1 MAEGQLYS
9 LKWNNY
15 VDHIRTTF
23 ASLRVD
29 RDLIDVTLSCEGKR
43 ITAHK
48 MLLSACSPY
57 FKSIFKE
64 NPCQHPVIVFR
75 NIAFDDL
82 AALIEFIYNGEV
94 GVAEE
99 NLASFLNT
107 AELLEVQGL
116 TKSGQPAKKRNLE
129 TSPEEIKTAST
140 SILSVSLEP
149 ELPLEAN
156 PLLTSIPNISP
167 ESAAPLV
174 SKRRRRVSPP
184 RKEDAAPNVSAV
196 PVDEP
201 VIEPFSDLPLK
212 TEAVDEEVSITSD
225 HGQYVAEDDD
235 MAQGDA
241 YEGADE
247 SHELEQNDGQDG
259 DQSAQE
265 KGFAVVNA
273 SHFLLSQMDLSAQA
287 ASRVERLSGG
297 YYMCSVCSKT
307 FKFAQSCQR
316 HMQFHLGATTCQLCG
331 KVFSNALSLKLHED
345 VHLGRT
351 KCDRCNRTLSTTNA
365 LVNHLKICKEKQ

>member
-265 KGFAVVNA
+265 KGYPMSSAAFSISEDSFASAAKFDVDA
-273 SHFLLSQMDLSAQA
+273 SPCVIREGAFFK
-287 ASRVERLSGG
+287 
-297 YYMCSVCSKT
+297 CSVCDKKYKYRSGCNAHTK
-307 FKFAQSCQR
+307 
-316 HMQFHLGATTCQLCG
+316 FHLGLTTCLICG
-331 KVFSNALSLKLHED
+331 KSKSNTSPQSS
-345 VHLGRT
+345 RT
-351 KCDRCNRTLSTTNA
+351 FIR
-365 LVNHLKICKEKQ
+365 

>member
-265 KGFAVVNA
+265 KGVAREMLTYSLITTSEKPRA
-273 SHFLLSQMDLSAQA
+273 IK
-287 ASRVERLSGG
+287 SGDKFI
-297 YYMCSVCSKT
+297 CSVCSRLYLNHT
-307 FKFAQSCQR
+307 ACINHLQL
-316 HMQFHLGATTCQLCG
+316 HLGNTMCHVCNKILSNVSNLKTHLAKHKQRTT
-331 KVFSNALSLKLHED
+331 
-345 VHLGRT
+345 
-351 KCDRCNRTLSTTNA
+351 
-365 LVNHLKICKEKQ
+365 

>member
-265 KGFAVVNA
+265 KANGSSGIEKRRLIRGTGDGGF
-273 SHFLLSQMDLSAQA
+273 Q
-287 ASRVERLSGG
+287 
-297 YYMCSVCSKT
+297 C
-307 FKFAQSCQR
+307 
-316 HMQFHLGATTCQLCG
+316 TTCLFKCISYYECKNHSAKHYEESTCTICNKTLFTKSSLSKHMMDCHNSFTCKLCRATFITNEG
-331 KVFSNALSLKLHED
+331 FLRHF
-345 VHLGRT
+345 
-351 KCDRCNRTLSTTNA
+351 DR
-365 LVNHLKICKEKQ
+365 NHSCG

>member
-265 KGFAVVNA
+265 KDPLA
-273 SHFLLSQMDLSAQA
+273 SSAGSAWDSEVDGYRCSQC
-287 ASRVERLSGG
+287 SRVYKSSVTYRRHLKYHSGETQCRLCEKIF
-297 YYMCSVCSKT
+297 MSVPMLKD
-307 FKFAQSCQR
+307 
-316 HMQFHLGATTCQLCG
+316 HMEFHMGRTKCHKCG
-331 KVFSNALSLKLHED
+331 KVFSTCKNLQNHFKTCSL
-345 VHLGRT
+345 
-351 KCDRCNRTLSTTNA
+351 
-365 LVNHLKICKEKQ
+365 

>member
-265 KGFAVVNA
+265 KDKLVPDLTLLNA
-273 SHFLLSQMDLSAQA
+273 HYLKAL
-287 ASRVERLSGG
+287 RVGDSFQ
-297 YYMCSVCSKT
+297 CSFCFKTYKALRACKAHLKLHLGQTTCHSCSKT
-307 FKFAQSCQR
+307 FSNISSFKR
-316 HMQFHLGATTCQLCG
+316 HMVKMHETHTT
-331 KVFSNALSLKLHED
+331 
-345 VHLGRT
+345 
-351 KCDRCNRTLSTTNA
+351 
-365 LVNHLKICKEKQ
+365 